1 MHLPRKALL
10 AGLLVLSLALSTSLV
25 SAGNKKKDKKKAA
38 AVQAQMDERQRAL
51 HVLNRFTFGPR
62 PGDVDRVMA
71 MGVDKWFEEQLHPDK
86 INDSA
91 LEARLSPFRSLNMD
105 TQMLVENFPPRQ
117 AVQAVINGRAPLP
130 SDPVKR
136 AIYESQ
142 IQKIEDQQARKQ
154 AKGDGAPQAAN
165 VDTQTANPAVSG
177 VGQGISPVVSN
188 SSKPPDNSA
197 SSDQANEQ
205 QKAAQRE
212 ARMYADLKYE
222 EFMAMPAEKRMQA
235 ILKMDAQERERFA
248 RALRPEDR
256 EQLLASL
263 TPDQRET
270 VMALANPEQ
279 VVVGELQQ
287 GKILRAAYSE
297 RQLDE
302 VMTDFW
308 FNHFNVFIG
317 KGPDRYLITSYER
330 DVIRA
335 HALGKFKDLLV
346 ATAKS
351 PAMLWYLDNWDS
363 VGPNS
368 EFAKY
373 GNHPARNNASF
384 HPRRPYF
391 GGPFGGRPPV
401 ARPQAQQQ
409 KKQQKGLNENY
420 ARELME
426 LHTLGVDGGY
436 TQKDVTEV
444 ARVFTG
450 WTLREPRRGGGYE
463 FDERKHEPGNKT
475 VLGQKIK
482 EDGEKEGMKVLEML
496 ARHPSTAR
504 FISTK
509 LATRFVSDNPP
520 PTLVDRM
527 AETFRKSDGDI
538 REVLMTMFNSPEF
551 WSPAAYRA
559 KVKTPLEFVVSSIR
573 ATGADI
579 NNARPLVQALNRM
592 GMPLYGQ
599 QPPTGYPMK
608 AEAWVNSS
616 ALLNRM
622 NFALQLGN
630 GRMRGVE
637 FNASQLLAT
646 SSSSTAEQAVGSLES
661 VLLAGDISQQTH
673 ATILKQLADPQV
685 TGRVLDDASRPPNV
699 GVIAGL
705 LLGSPEFQR
714 R

>member
-1 MHLPRKALL
+1 MHLRRKPLV
-10 AGLLVLSLALSTSLV
+10 AGLLVIGLALSTSLV
-25 SAGNKKKDKKKAA
+25 SAVNKKKDKKKAA
-38 AVQAQMDERQRAL
+38 AAQAQMDERQRAL
-51 HVLNRFTFGPR
+51 HVLNRFSFGPR

-71 MGVDKWFEEQLHPDK
+71 TGVDKWFEQQLQPERID
-86 INDSA
+86 DSA
-91 LEARLSPFRSLNMD
+91 LQARLSPFRSLNMD
-105 TQMLVENFPPRQ
+105 TQALVENFPSRQ
-117 AVQAVINGRAPLP
+117 AVQAVINGKAALP

-136 AIYESQ
+136 AIYEAQ

-154 AKGDGAPQAAN
+154 AKGDN
-165 VDTQTANPAVSG
+165 TTQP
-177 VGQGISPVVSN
+177 
-188 SSKPPDNSA
+188 A
-197 SSDQANEQ
+197 SSDPKAAGAGQAIPPVSSAPNQPDSSGAGDQVNEQ
-205 QKAAQRE
+205 QKASQRE

-222 EFMAMPAEKRMQA
+222 ELMALPAEKRMQA
-235 ILKMDAQERERFA
+235 ILKMDAQDRERFA

-256 EQLLASL
+256 QQLMASL
-263 TPDQRET
+263 PPDQRET
-270 VMALANPEQ
+270 LIALVNPEL

-330 DVIRA
+330 DVIRP

-373 GNHPARNNASF
+373 GNHPPRNNAGF
-384 HPRRPYF
+384 HPRRF
-391 GGPFGGRPPV
+391 GGPFGGPVMYPAPRPP
-401 ARPQAQQQ
+401 ASRPQQQQ

-450 WTLREPRRGGGYE
+450 WTIREPRRGGAYE

-482 EDGEKEGMKVLEML
+482 DDGEKEGMKVLEML

-509 LATRFVSDNPP
+509 LAMRFVSDNPP
-520 PTLVDRM
+520 QTLVDRM
-527 AETFRKSDGDI
+527 AETFLKKDGDI
-538 REVLMTMFNSPEF
+538 REVLKTMYNSPEF

-573 ATGADI
+573 ATGADVT
-579 NNARPLVQALNRM
+579 NAMPLVQALNRM

-637 FNASQLLAT
+637 FDASSLLSSANPAT
-646 SSSSTAEQAVGSLES
+646 ADQAVGSLES
-661 VLLAGDISQQTH
+661 ALLAGDVSQQTH
-673 ATILKQLADPQV
+673 ATILKQLSDPQV
-685 TGRVLDDASRPPNV
+685 TGRVLDDGSRPPNV

-705 LLGSPEFQR
+705 ILGSPEFQR

>member
-1 MHLPRKALL
+1 MPLRRKQLL
-10 AGLLVLSLALSTSLV
+10 AGLLVLCLAASTTLV
-25 SAGNKKKDKKKAA
+25 SAGNKKKDKKKKG
-38 AVQAQMDERQRAL
+38 AVAEAQMDDRQRAL

-62 PGDVDRVMA
+62 PGDVESVTA
-71 MGVDKWFEEQLHPDK
+71 MGVDKWFDLQLHPERID
-86 INDSA
+86 DSA
-91 LEARLSPFRSLNMD
+91 LQTRLSPFRSLDMD
-105 TQMLVENFPPRQ
+105 TRTLVENFPPRQ
-117 AVQAVINGRAPLP
+117 LVQAVMNGRASLP
-130 SDPVKR
+130 SDPTRR

-154 AKGDGAPQAAN
+154 AKGDTASPGNGDAQPQPPQAPGTGNQA
-165 VDTQTANPAVSG
+165 DA
-177 VGQGISPVVSN
+177 
-188 SSKPPDNSA
+188 SA
-197 SSDQANEQ
+197 ADQASEQ

-222 EFMAMPAEKRMQA
+222 ELMALPADKRMQA
-235 ILKMDAQERERFA
+235 ILKMDPQDRERLA

-279 VVVGELQQ
+279 VVVNELQQ

-297 RQLDE
+297 RQLQE
-302 VMTDFW
+302 VLTDFW

-317 KGPDRYLITSYER
+317 KGPDRYLLTSYER
-330 DVIRA
+330 DVIRP

-363 VGPNS
+363 VGPDS
-368 EFAKY
+368 EFARY
-373 GNHPARNNASF
+373 GNRPPRNDAVF
-384 HPRRPYF
+384 RPRRPHF
-391 GGPFGGRPPV
+391 GGPFGGPVMSPVPKPP
-401 ARPQAQQQ
+401 APRPQTGQQQQ

-463 FDERKHEPGNKT
+463 FDERKHEPGNKV
-475 VLGQKIK
+475 VLGLKIK
-482 EDGEKEGMKVLEML
+482 DDGEKEGMKVLEML
-496 ARHPSTAR
+496 AHHPSTAK

-509 LATRFVSDNPP
+509 LATRFVSDDPP
-520 PTLVDRM
+520 LAMVNRM
-527 AETFRKSDGDI
+527 ADAFLKSDGDI
-538 REVLMTMFNSPEF
+538 REVLKTMVDSPEF
-551 WSPAAYRA
+551 WTPTAYRA
-559 KVKTPLEFVVSSIR
+559 KVKTPLEFVASSIR

-579 NNARPLVQALNRM
+579 TNAMPLVQTLNRM

-622 NFALQLGN
+622 NFALQLGS

-637 FNASQLLAT
+637 LDASRLLGSLAPT
-646 SSSSTAEQAVGSLES
+646 TAEQAVGSLES
-661 VLLAGDISQQTH
+661 VLLAGDVSPQTH
-673 ATILKQLADPQV
+673 ATIVKQLSDPQV
-685 TGRVLDDASRPPNV
+685 TGRVLDDTLRPPNI

-705 LLGSPEFQR
+705 ILGSPEFQR

>member
-1 MHLPRKALL
+1 MPRKALL